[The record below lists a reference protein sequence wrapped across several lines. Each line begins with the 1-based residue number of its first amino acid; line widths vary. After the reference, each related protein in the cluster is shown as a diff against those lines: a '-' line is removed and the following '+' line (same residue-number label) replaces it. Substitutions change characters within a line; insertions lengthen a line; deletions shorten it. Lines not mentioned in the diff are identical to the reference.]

1 MQTVFASNCFGICY
15 VKIDPKPRFLSH
27 FSYND
32 ECDGY
37 YYFNTKTK
45 VRQWEHPLD
54 AEYKRLVERAR
65 KFGVTGVND
74 LSDVISCILHF
85 VMYFSFHEFPK
96 VWKQMKLIL
105 ILSYI

>member
-1 MQTVFASNCFGICY
+1 MQKLIQGFFS
-15 VKIDPKPRFLSH
+15 R

-45 VRQWEHPLD
+45 ARQWEHPLD

-65 KFGVTGVND
+65 KLGGTGIND
-74 LSDVISCILHF
+74 LSDVILFIF
-85 VMYFSFHEFPK
+85 
-96 VWKQMKLIL
+96 
-105 ILSYI
+105 SYIF